1 MKRRSGT
8 RKSRAVEID
17 GSKCVPFLWTRFSS
31 RLTTK
36 SGGTKFYR
44 DLIVNNFV
52 SCSIAGP
59 TTHRDVIL
67 EIAKRSHKAIPIKSL
82 PNNSNALPRGY
93 VAHGF
98 PGNYFDQLARSY
110 QGMYWWMSDRGL
122 NMQVFKSMSSNI
134 SPFDELAG
142 QLVHEAWLL
151 RLPNGRISPTE
162 YEKLCTAI
170 DKAAFKPLDYLNGKF
185 RKQLAD
191 WNQKNPTK
199 AIHTFCR
206 LFNSKLTLAR
216 RGMLRR
222 LNRAKFVW
230 IKHSKLSAI

>member
-1 MKRRSGT
+1 MSEAT
-8 RKSRAVEID
+8 LLLTAVEQGD
-17 GSKCVPFLWTRFSS
+17 PKAAEKLLALLYGELRHLAASKMAREREGQTLQ
-31 RLTTK
+31 
-36 SGGTKFYR
+36 
-44 DLIVNNFV
+44 
-52 SCSIAGP
+52 P
-59 TTHRDVIL
+59 T
-67 EIAKRSHKAIPIKSL
+67 A
-82 PNNSNALPRGY
+82 
-93 VAHGF
+93 
-98 PGNYFDQLARSY
+98 
-110 QGMYWWMSDRGL
+110 
-122 NMQVFKSMSSNI
+122 
-134 SPFDELAG
+134 
-142 QLVHEAWLL
+142 LVHEAWLL